1 MPIQSRIQDFVREV
15 LPAVPRPLTKHVT
28 CHVFWLIQ
36 RRHDWHQRYEQFA
49 IETPGSTATVNQMI
63 GKAVKAVLGAD
74 DRGETEAPECCALIS
89 RYMTLRVPPNT

>member
-1 MPIQSRIQDFVREV
+1 MTIQSRIQDFVREV

-28 CHVFWLIQ
+28 CHVFWLLQ
-36 RRHDWHQRYEQFA
+36 RRHDWHQRYEA
-49 IETPGSTATVNQMI
+49 AVETPGGTATVNQSI

-74 DRGETEAPECCALIS
+74 DRGETEAPGCCALIS

>member
-15 LPAVPRPLTKHVT
+15 LPAVPRPLTEHVT

-36 RRHDWHQRYEQFA
+36 QRHDWRQRYGQIA
-49 IETPGSTATVNQMI
+49 NETRGGTDTVNQLI